1 MAGEI
6 WVLVEQW
13 RGRISDITYEV
24 LALGREVAEA
34 LAGSLQAVVL
44 GPGAGESASSL
55 GAADGVLMVEHSA
68 LAEPVP
74 EVYALALAQI
84 IPQRQPQALLIPQT
98 NVTMELGP
106 LLAARLA
113 VPFVNSCRDVQVTD
127 GRPVARCI
135 LYGGK
140 VEASVTPQSA
150 PAVFGILPGVRPPE
164 QGRVVRALSVDLPTE
179 FPLRFRG
186 YTEPEAGDVDITRE
200 NVLVAVGRGIQRP
213 ENVALAE
220 ELAAALGG
228 AVCGSRPVIDQR
240 WLPPS
245 RQVGTSGMIVKPQ
258 LYLALGI
265 SGAPEHV
272 QGMKE
277 AALIVAINTDPRAP
291 IFDIAHY
298 GVVGDLLEI
307 VPAMT
312 TRVKQG
318 KQAA

>member
-74 EVYALALAQI
+74 EIYALALAQI
-84 IPQRQPQALLIPQT
+84 IPQT

-150 PAVFGILPGVRPPE
+150 PAVFGILPGARPRE
-164 QGRVVRALSVDLPTE
+164 QGRVERAPAVTALPVDLPTE
-179 FPLRFRG
+179 FPLRFCG
-186 YTEPEAGDVDITRE
+186 YTELEAGDVDITRE

-265 SGAPEHV
+265 SGAPEHA

-307 VPAMT
+307 VPALT